1 MPGTAKLICVTGGTG
16 FIGRSVLKQLV
27 ARGQAVRALTR
38 KSRISKDI
46 DWVTGT
52 LENSDALEHLARGA
66 DTFIHI
72 AGLTKAR
79 SLQALIS
86 VNEDGARNAAKAA
99 LKASARRFILVSS
112 IAASQPHLSDYA
124 KSKRAGED
132 AVRAVFKM
140 QTDKIPE
147 LIIVRPPAIIGP
159 GDEAT
164 RPMLDILRRGFLP
177 APSGK
182 VLKTAR
188 MSFIYMDDVAR
199 FLIEMIN
206 APFEEDILTPHG
218 ATPASSWSDLAMTA
232 SKVLSKPVRVI
243 PIFPPVLK
251 FAALTTQTLSGLFR
265 KSGFFN
271 IGKVRELLHT
281 QWTGDTEISGAYSL
295 EQALRLA
302 FEMDAE

>member
-1 MPGTAKLICVTGGTG
+1 MHATGNLICVTGGTG
-16 FIGRSVLKQLV
+16 FIGRSVLKQLI
-27 ARGQAVRALTR
+27 AKGYPVRALTR
-38 KSRISKDI
+38 KPQTGKDI
-46 DWVTGT
+46 DWLQGT
-52 LENSDALEHLARGA
+52 LENSDALKKLAQGA
-66 DTFIHI
+66 DAFIHI

-79 SLQALIS
+79 SLQALLS

-99 LKASARRFILVSS
+99 LEAGARRFILVSS

-132 AVRAVFKM
+132 AVREVFNTQAGN
-140 QTDKIPE
+140 QTE

-164 RPMLDILRRGFLP
+164 RPMLDILRRGLLP

-188 MSFIYMDDVAR
+188 MSFVYMDDIAR
-199 FLIEMIN
+199 FLIEMIE
-206 APFEEDILTPHG
+206 APFEQDILTPHG
-218 ATPASSWSDLAMTA
+218 ATPASSWGDLAMTA

-251 FAALTTQTLSGLFR
+251 LTALTTQTLAGLFG

-281 QWTGDTEISGAYSL
+281 QWTGDIEISGAYSL

-302 FEMDAE
+302 FEMDVE

>member
-1 MPGTAKLICVTGGTG
+1 MHGTG
-16 FIGRSVLKQLV
+16 NPTVLKQLI
-27 ARGQAVRALTR
+27 AKGQPVRALTR
-38 KSRISKDI
+38 KPQTSKDI
-46 DWVTGT
+46 DWVQGT
-52 LENSDALEHLARGA
+52 LDDIDALESLAHSA

-79 SLQALIS
+79 SLKELLS

-99 LKASARRFILVSS
+99 LKAGTRRFILVSS

-124 KSKRAGED
+124 KSKRAGEE
-132 AVRAVFKM
+132 AVRGAFNAQAENK
-140 QTDKIPE
+140 TE

-188 MSFIYMDDVAR
+188 MSFVYMDDVAR
-199 FLIEMIN
+199 FLVETID
-206 APFEEDILTPHG
+206 APLRQGILTPHG
-218 ATPASSWSDLAMTA
+218 ATPASSWDDLATTA

-243 PIFPPVLK
+243 PIFPPLLK
-251 FAALTTQTLSGLFR
+251 LAALTTQTLAGLFR
-265 KSGFFN
+265 QSGFFN

-281 QWTGDTEISGAYSL
+281 QWTGDIEISEAHTL
-295 EQALRLA
+295 EQALKLA

>member
-1 MPGTAKLICVTGGTG
+1 MHAKGNLICITGGTG
-16 FIGRSVLKQLV
+16 FIGRSVLKQLIV
-27 ARGQAVRALTR
+27 KGQPVRALTR
-38 KSRISKDI
+38 KAQSNEEVE
-46 DWVTGT
+46 WVQGT
-52 LENSDALEHLARGA
+52 LDDIGALESLAQSA

-79 SLQALIS
+79 SLKDLIS

-99 LKASARRFILVSS
+99 LEASARRFILVSS

-132 AVRAVFKM
+132 AVRNVFNT
-140 QTDKIPE
+140 QTGNKTE

-182 VLKTAR
+182 VLRTAR
-188 MSFIYMDDVAR
+188 TSFVYMDDIAR
-199 FLIEMIN
+199 FLIEMIDT
-206 APFEEDILTPHG
+206 PFRQDIFTPHG
-218 ATPASSWSDLAMTA
+218 ATPASSWGDLAMTA

-251 FAALTTQTLSGLFR
+251 IAAVTTQTLGGLFR

-281 QWTGDTEISGAYSL
+281 DWTGDIEISGANTL